1 MAAIMLILSASACI
15 LCSYRRCSN
24 RGLTHRHQRTSS
36 QLVIKDT
43 RHHHHVLLMRP
54 SRSSMQ
60 PNIQLHSSAYA
71 QMGSKTSNASKNGSE
86 WLVVTQNQDHSD
98 DSALTV

>member
-43 RHHHHVLLMRP
+43 RHHHVLLMRP